1 MKNIKKIIKTKR
13 SKTKD
18 SKIIVDTS
26 LDNLKNIEFKSGK
39 QDEIN
44 KIEFKLSF

>member
-13 SKTKD
+13 STIKD

-26 LDNLKNIEFKSGK
+26 LNNLKHIEFKSGK

>member
-1 MKNIKKIIKTKR
+1 MKSVKKTIKTKR
-13 SKTKD
+13 LTTKD
-18 SKIIVDTS
+18 PKVIIDSS
-26 LDNLKNIEFKSGK
+26 LNNLKNIEFQSGK

>member
-1 MKNIKKIIKTKR
+1 MKSVKKIIKTKR
-13 SKTKD
+13 VTTKG

-26 LDNLKNIEFKSGK
+26 LNNLKNIEFQSGK